1 MVCLCGVILNVHT
14 CSNTQRKVGFLVID
28 LTWKLFSQTGNIE
41 TYLLMKELE
50 NTTDTPNTDIDT
62 ESRHTPLSD

>member
-1 MVCLCGVILNVHT
+1 M
-14 CSNTQRKVGFLVID
+14 ID

-50 NTTDTPNTDIDT
+50 NERKNEVTQHEGQKI
-62 ESRHTPLSD
+62 TPLDTN